1 MNAKTLTLLLAVFL
15 FTCGTIFA
23 ETISPEEAK
32 DHVGKIVT
40 VVGHVSEL
48 HVAARAYFLNMGGH
62 NPNEA
67 VSIVCFSSAGIT
79 PDELTKFEHKTISV
93 TGKVKLYHGKTE
105 IILTSLDQI
114 SEH

>member
-15 FTCGTIFA
+15 FTCVTLLAGTIPSEA
-23 ETISPEEAK
+23 AK
-32 DHVGKIVT
+32 DHVGKTVT
-40 VVGHVSEL
+40 VVGHVDEL
-48 HVAARAYFLNMGGH
+48 HVAARAYFFNMGGKS
-62 NPNEA
+62 PSEA